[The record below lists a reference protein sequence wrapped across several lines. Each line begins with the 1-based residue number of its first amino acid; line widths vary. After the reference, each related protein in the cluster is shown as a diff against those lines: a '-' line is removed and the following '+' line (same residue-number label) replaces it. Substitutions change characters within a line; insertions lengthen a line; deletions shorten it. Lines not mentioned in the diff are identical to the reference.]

1 MLTKILNI
9 IIALLL
15 LAVLFTAIH
24 ESDEVWAGKEEV
36 TAISVEEIAG
46 GVDIASGVDIRY
58 GIFSDFIFAFELL
71 SLLLLA
77 ALMGALYIAK
87 KEAV

>member
-24 ESDEVWAGKEEV
+24 ESDEVWAEKEEV

-46 GVDIASGVDIRY
+46 GVDIRY

-71 SLLLLA
+71 SLL
-77 ALMGALYIAK
+77 
-87 KEAV
+87 

>member
-1 MLTKILNI
+1 MLTKILNL

-15 LAVLFTAIH
+15 LAVLFTAIN
-24 ESDEVWAGKEEV
+24 ESSVWVGKEEV
-36 TAISVEEIAG
+36 AAISVEDIAG
-46 GVDIASGVDIRY
+46 GVDIRY

-87 KEAV
+87 KEA